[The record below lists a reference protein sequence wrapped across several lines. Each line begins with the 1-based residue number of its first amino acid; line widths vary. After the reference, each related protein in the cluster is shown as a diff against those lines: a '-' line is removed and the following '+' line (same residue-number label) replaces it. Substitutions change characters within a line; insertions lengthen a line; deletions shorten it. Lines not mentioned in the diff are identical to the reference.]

1 MLGYFDADASS
12 VTIQFCKSAI
22 CADWNVRE
30 RESSSAAF
38 DKQMHFIMLIS
49 VVGCLYL
56 NLNRV
61 TSVFSFSTSATVYII
76 QLTVISVTLVFCLSV
91 TTII

>member
-38 DKQMHFIMLIS
+38 DKQMHFIMLVS
-49 VVGCLYL
+49 VVGCL
-56 NLNRV
+56 NHV
-61 TSVFSFSTSATVYII
+61 TSVFSFNTPATVYII